1 MNASKFH
8 SWAKN
13 ILSGVLI
20 ATLVLTIISCS
31 KKMVFFNSKVVP
43 AAQGTVSV
51 RKDKN
56 QNYLIKVQINDLAE
70 VSRLQGNKLTYVVWM
85 IKDQEKTENI
95 GQLKSEKTILFKK
108 LKATLTT
115 VSSSYPIKIFITAEN
130 DGGVQ
135 TPGSQVI
142 LSTDRY

>member
-1 MNASKFH
+1 MNTQRFH
-8 SWAKN
+8 YWTKN

-20 ATLVLTIISCS
+20 AILMLTITSCS
-31 KKMVFFNSKVVP
+31 KKMVFFNSTVVP
-43 AAQGTVSV
+43 AARGNVSV

-56 QNYLIKVQINDLAE
+56 LNYVIKVQINDLAE
-70 VSRLQGNKLTYVVWM
+70 VVRLQGNKLTYVVWM
-85 IKDQEKTENI
+85 IKDQEKIENI

-115 VSSSYPIKIFITAEN
+115 VSSSYPVKIFITAEN